1 MSEPTETGRHAVIHD
16 WQDDPWDDPAVLPEV
31 TLERFRP
38 PRSVPKMIGFF
49 VLLLLVVGLLIA
61 GGVGFWVVRQVNPA
75 KGTALV
81 QDINISK
88 RHMKPTGNA
97 RQAGIVDKEQPI
109 QLSNLALVDPKTS
122 KPTRVRMRQLA
133 NGTKVRIAIASGEQM
148 ARE

>member
-1 MSEPTETGRHAVIHD
+1 
-16 WQDDPWDDPAVLPEV
+16 V
-31 TLERFRP
+31 TLARIKKGDEVIVLAGRERGKR
-38 PRSVPKMIGFF
+38 G
-49 VLLLLVVGLLIA
+49 
-61 GGVGFWVVRQVNPA
+61 VVREVMPT
-75 KGTALV
+75 KGKALV